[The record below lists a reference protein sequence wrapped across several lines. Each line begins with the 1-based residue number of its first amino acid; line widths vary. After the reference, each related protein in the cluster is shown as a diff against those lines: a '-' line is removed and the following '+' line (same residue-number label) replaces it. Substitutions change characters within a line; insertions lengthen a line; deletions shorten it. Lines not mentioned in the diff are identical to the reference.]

1 MLKLVK
7 LRLSNFLKS
16 EEIFYALA
24 VFFILIV
31 DNLLEIRKVLVNVD
45 LNISPFIL
53 PLVSSNSSFRY
64 FILFTSVLLF
74 LNAPFLDGYSK
85 SYINKFSKRRLN
97 LSNILYILLISLF
110 FVIASNL
117 ITLLFFIDRL
127 VFIKDWGIFITSMAR
142 SSGSINIFNNYI
154 VSRFSGLE
162 AFMIFNLIFY
172 LEVILIGIIVYVF
185 NLYNHK
191 IHLGPIVAGIYIL
204 SDSYNKFLGNPTFDR
219 FFPSNYL
226 NLCVIAKDKVYKSLT
241 YTRASKILLLIIIF
255 LGLLSFFIFRKK
267 ENLYE

>member
-7 LRLSNFLKS
+7 LRISNFLKS

-31 DNLLEIRKVLVNVD
+31 DNLLEIRKVLTNVD

-85 SYINKFSKRRLN
+85 SYINKFSKGRLN

-117 ITLLFFIDRL
+117 ITLLFL
-127 VFIKDWGIFITSMAR
+127 
-142 SSGSINIFNNYI
+142 
-154 VSRFSGLE
+154 
-162 AFMIFNLIFY
+162 
-172 LEVILIGIIVYVF
+172 
-185 NLYNHK
+185 
-191 IHLGPIVAGIYIL
+191 
-204 SDSYNKFLGNPTFDR
+204 
-219 FFPSNYL
+219 
-226 NLCVIAKDKVYKSLT
+226 
-241 YTRASKILLLIIIF
+241 
-255 LGLLSFFIFRKK
+255 
-267 ENLYE
+267 